1 MAILGGTGYGGL
13 AKITPRLMKAD
24 KLNNL
29 TEDISAYMEAGAVEM
44 RTDRRVK
51 MRFAGRLRE
60 PSVIKPFTDYLAPF
74 LKIEYSDGRIVENQ
88 LGLFSLPPTGE
99 ESTYLYSTGS
109 FEAYD
114 LGWNLSENTFG
125 TYYSVTAG
133 ANVVDTVISIL
144 AAEGF
149 TRVNIL
155 PSTKTFPKTRTY
167 DISRDK
173 WNVCNAMLRSIA
185 YYHLWVDGQGVITS
199 MPYIDYDKAEPA
211 KYLFAGPGGEI
222 VSTIRRE
229 PLQDQIYNK
238 VRVIGERPKSNTPII
253 QTLINSNP
261 LSPTSTVN
269 LGRTRAMPVI
279 KDSDINDTATALEV
293 ARAALQRASSLYTRY
308 ELYTLPDP
316 SRGFFE
322 VYDAEVNR
330 ADGSEVLAGRYRVSG
345 WDITL
350 DAHTPMR
357 HYLNRN
363 EPYQ

>member
-13 AKITPRLMKAD
+13 AKISSQLFTSD

-29 TEDISAYMEAGAVEM
+29 IEDVSTIMLSGAVEM

-51 MRFAGRLRE
+51 MRFSGRVRD
-60 PSVIKPFTDYLAPF
+60 PRKIRPFIDYLAPIMT
-74 LKIEYSDGRIVENQ
+74 IEYSDGRVVTEQ
-88 LGLFSLPPTGE
+88 LGLFSLPPNGE
-99 ESTYLYSTGS
+99 DSTYLGSQGS
-109 FEAYD
+109 FEAFD

-125 TYYSVTAG
+125 NYYTVTAG
-133 ANVVDTVISIL
+133 TNVVDTVVSIL

-149 TRVNIL
+149 TRVSIP
-155 PSTKTFPKTRTY
+155 PSTRTFPKTRTY

-173 WNVCNAMLRSIA
+173 WNICNAMLRSIA
-185 YYHLWVDGQGVITS
+185 YYHLWVDRQGVITS
-199 MPYIDYDKAEPA
+199 LPYIDYDLAEPG
-211 KYLFAGPGGEI
+211 KTLFTGVGSDI
-222 VSTIRRE
+222 VGTIYRA
-229 PLQDQIYNK
+229 PLKDQIYNK
-238 VRVIGERPKSNTPII
+238 VRVIGERPKTNTPII

-269 LGRTRAMPVI
+269 LGRTRAMPTI

-293 ARAALQRASSLYTRY
+293 ARRALQEASSLYTRY

-322 VYDAEVNR
+322 VYDADVANINGL
-330 ADGSEVLAGRYRVSG
+330 DILSGRYRVSG

-357 HYLNRN
+357 HIMNRN